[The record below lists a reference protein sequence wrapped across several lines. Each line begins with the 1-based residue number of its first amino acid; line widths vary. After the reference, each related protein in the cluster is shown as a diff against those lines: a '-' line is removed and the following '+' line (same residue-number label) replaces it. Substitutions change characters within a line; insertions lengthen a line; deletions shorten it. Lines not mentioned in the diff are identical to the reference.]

1 MADNYGQSTSSF
13 AHDAL
18 VAGSGQDQVT
28 QSATL
33 VSGTVALTRGALLG
47 QITATG
53 KYTVYA
59 GGAGDG
65 SEDASAILAD
75 TTDASGG
82 DKVTTIY
89 LAGEFN
95 EKVVSD
101 NSGAVA
107 ANGYSTRSAAQ
118 QTAIKLRLQALGII
132 LKQNMRV
139 A

>member
-1 MADNYGQSTSSF
+1 MADNYGQSTSTF
-13 AHDAL
+13 AHDNL
-18 VAGSGQDQVT
+18 VAGSKDQVT

-53 KYTVYA
+53 KYTVFAA
-59 GGAGDG
+59 GAADG
-65 SEDASAILAD
+65 SEDPSAILAE

-89 LAGEFN
+89 LSGEFN
-95 EKVVSD
+95 EATVST

>member
-18 VAGSGQDQVT
+18 VAGSGRQLT
-28 QSATL
+28 QSVTL

-53 KYTVYA
+53 KYTLFA
-59 GGAGDG
+59 ANAADG
-65 SEDASAILAD
+65 SETPSAILGE

-82 DKVTTIY
+82 DKVTVIFV
-89 LAGEFN
+89 AGEFN
-95 EKVVSD
+95 ERIVSA

-107 ANGYSTRSAAQ
+107 GNSYSVLSAAQ
-118 QTAIKLRLQALGII
+118 QTAVKLALQNAGII
-132 LKQNMRV
+132 LKQNQR
-139 A
+139 AA